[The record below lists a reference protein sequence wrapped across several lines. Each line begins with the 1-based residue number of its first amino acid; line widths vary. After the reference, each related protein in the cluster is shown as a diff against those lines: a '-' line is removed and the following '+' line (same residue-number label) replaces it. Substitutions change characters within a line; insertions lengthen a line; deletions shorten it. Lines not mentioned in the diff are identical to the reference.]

1 MPVARKLQT
10 ITPGRGTHVLSLS
23 TLGDHID
30 FELGRYDWIIAE
42 MKDVG
47 GNGWGGATV
56 NAMISNDQC
65 NWFDFPTGAVTFTA
79 AAIKDMIR
87 ITGVGYL
94 RFVVSVAAGSAA
106 AAMITVNSI
115 EGSV

>member
-1 MPVARKLQT
+1 MPVARQLKT
-10 ITPGRGTHVLSLS
+10 ITPGRGAHVLVLS

-30 FELGRYDWIIAE
+30 FELGGYDWIIAE
-42 MKDVG
+42 MRDVG
-47 GNGWGGATV
+47 GNGWVTSTV
-56 NAMISNDQC
+56 KVLISNDRC

-94 RFVVSVAAGSAA
+94 RFVVGTAAGSAA
-106 AAMITVNSI
+106 SAEIIVNAV